1 MLTKTTLNEGDIV
14 GLTAE
19 ITRVHANGI
28 VTIWLKGYEYP
39 LAVRVEHLSLIAKK
53 GHV

>member
-1 MLTKTTLNEGDIV
+1 MLTKATLNEGDIV

-28 VTIWLKGYEYP
+28 VTIWLKGYGYP

-53 GHV
+53 GKG